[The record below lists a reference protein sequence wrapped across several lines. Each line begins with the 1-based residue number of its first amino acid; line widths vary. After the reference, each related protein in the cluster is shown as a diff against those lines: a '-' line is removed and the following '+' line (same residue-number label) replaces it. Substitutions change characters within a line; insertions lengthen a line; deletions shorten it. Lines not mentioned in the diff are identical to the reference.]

1 MTYTLWNMNKLI
13 NMKCTTF
20 HVFIYFNV
28 LINSLFLYILIFLH
42 YIFIFIFI
50 SLYSQTSSLGTTQSS
65 IVEISF
71 ADFSKNRHPRHADRR
86 KQSQSLSEQSASSNS
101 LSIAP
106 YWIDKPS
113 NVCCELTPFSLL
125 AWNEELS
132 RHEMP
137 CIL

>member
-1 MTYTLWNMNKLI
+1 
-13 NMKCTTF
+13 MKCTTF

-28 LINSLFLYILIFLH
+28 LINSLFFIFLYILTFLH
-42 YIFIFIFI
+42 YIFVLIFLF
-50 SLYSQTSSLGTTQSS
+50 LYSQTSSLGTTQSS
-65 IVEISF
+65 IVEVSF
-71 ADFSKNRHPRHADRR
+71 ADLSNTRHPRHADRR

-113 NVCCELTPFSLL
+113 NVCCELTPFSLI

-137 CIL
+137 CISVTLILY